1 MGLYRDAL
9 RIVLGN
15 LYRAIMTS
23 MLMGLPAWAMSKKLL
38 EMKWELKEVDDYI
51 SKTVEEERN
60 GQNEKLNEQDNL

>member
-1 MGLYRDAL
+1 
-9 RIVLGN
+9 
-15 LYRAIMTS
+15 